1 MELFLT
7 VCVSSLT
14 LGLLYALF
22 ATGMGLVLRTSGD
35 LNLAHGD
42 SLMLATYV
50 ALGTVHVTG
59 LGAPAVLVDVAVA
72 AAIGVVA
79 YVVIYGP
86 VGAHRRA
93 GSVGLGFLPALGV
106 ALIVRTV
113 ATRINPRGFESFPA
127 LFAGGNV
134 NLFGDY
140 QLPAAG
146 WWIAGAGLVV
156 TGGLWLFLRRGVVG
170 RRMKA
175 VADDPV
181 LARLAGLPVTR
192 TLACSYAL
200 AGAIGGLAGALF
212 TSFFGQIS
220 INLGWQATLTGF
232 VAAVLGG
239 LDWVRGAVVGGLV
252 LGTVESFV
260 SGYWS
265 TKFTGVITFLLLI
278 GVLLAAPEGVLASSR
293 LRQV

>member
-22 ATGMGLVLRTSGD
+22 ATGMGLVLRTSGE

-50 ALGTVHVTG
+50 ALGTVHLSGV
-59 LGAPAVLVDVAVA
+59 GALAVVVDVAVA
-72 AAIGVVA
+72 AAIGTVA
-79 YVVIYGP
+79 YLVIYGP
-86 VGAHRRA
+86 VASHRRA
-93 GSVGLGFLPALGV
+93 GTVGLGFLPALGL
-106 ALIVRTV
+106 ALIVRTA
-113 ATRINPRGFESFPA
+113 ATRINPKGFESFPS
-127 LFAGGNV
+127 LFPGGTT

-140 QLPAAG
+140 QLPSAG
-146 WWIAGAGLVV
+146 WWIVAAGVV
-156 TGGLWLFLRRGVVG
+156 VPLSLWLFFRRGVVG
-170 RRMKA
+170 RRMRA

-181 LARLAGLPVTR
+181 LARLAGIPVTR

-212 TSFFGQIS
+212 ASFFGQVS

-239 LDWVRGAVVGGLV
+239 LDWVRGAIVGGLA
-252 LGTVESFV
+252 LGAVESFV

-265 TKFTGVITFLLLI
+265 TKFTGVITFLFLI
-278 GVLLAAPEGVLASSR
+278 AVLLAAPEGVLARSR